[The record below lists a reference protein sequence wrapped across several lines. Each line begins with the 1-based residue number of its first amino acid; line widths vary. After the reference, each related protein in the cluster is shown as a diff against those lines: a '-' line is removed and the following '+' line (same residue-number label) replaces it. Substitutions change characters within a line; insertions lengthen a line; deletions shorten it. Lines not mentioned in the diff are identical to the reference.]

1 MMMCAVHTAG
11 ESIETGPESV
21 IERNEPSRKE
31 PDRSSSGSCRFFS
44 IFPIHRGRAKTNVF
58 HQNHVT
64 PSVWQGS
71 LLCLSHIF
79 CILLLLRLSS
89 WWPASVTC
97 MLMRCCCF
105 FFLFPLSVSL
115 VPGVPRH
122 NNNNSTGMLT
132 YSFFLF
138 DSAHAGCATR
148 LNRPWQVRGNGR
160 HWYTD
165 NPR

>member
-1 MMMCAVHTAG
+1 MVA
-11 ESIETGPESV
+11 
-21 IERNEPSRKE
+21 
-31 PDRSSSGSCRFFS
+31 
-44 IFPIHRGRAKTNVF
+44 
-58 HQNHVT
+58 
-64 PSVWQGS
+64 S
-71 LLCLSHIF
+71 LCDVYVDEM
-79 CILLLLRLSS
+79 LLF
-89 WWPASVTC
+89 
-97 MLMRCCCF
+97 F

-160 HWYTD
+160 H
-165 NPR
+165 